1 MDEIQ
6 LEDSAISAEL
16 EIDATL
22 IAKLNLADFQNAV
35 PLIRDLWLVNETD
48 QTYEQ
53 VELILT
59 SDPPFLKPR
68 CWRIDALAARS
79 RYPIRDL
86 TLSLDG
92 GMLAR
97 LTEAETATVSLALH
111 AVDADTSTPAL
122 AQLNTHLE
130 LLPRNQWGGLSHLPD
145 LVAAFVQPND
155 PAVDRLLKRT
165 ADVLRQNNRNPAL
178 DGYTGGAKRAWEL
191 ASAIWGAA
199 AGMQLDYAL
208 PPASFEQSGQKVRSP
223 SQIEGSGLGTCFDLA
238 LLFCAALEQAG
249 LNPLLVFTEGHAFA
263 GVWLQPEEFSITV
276 VDDVTSLRKRLRL
289 KELVLFETTLITQR
303 PSIPFS
309 YATERGAQQVDES
322 QDAGFR
328 LAVDIRRARLQRIK
342 PLASAEAVLTAASD
356 TEASPSAPGVPRIE
370 DASNFVDST
379 PAKAEETSQLDPKD
393 RLLRWQRKLLDL
405 SLRNNLL
412 NFKGSKKAIKLDAP
426 DPGTLEDLLASG
438 QLLKLRPLPDLMSG
452 SDPRDQA
459 IYEAR
464 EHENV
469 RRAHALEALQKC
481 EVFVNIPE
489 TELDSRLTELFRNA
503 RTTLQEGGANTLYL
517 ALGFLSWTREGHD
530 GQRYRAPLIL
540 VPVSLQRKSAR
551 SGFTLSLHDDEP
563 RFNPTLIEML
573 RQDFEL
579 NLGAFEGE
587 LPRDDAGLDV
597 AAIWK
602 VVDQAIKD
610 IKGWE
615 VTEDV
620 VLSMFSFAKYLMWK
634 DLAERSDQLRENP
647 VVRHLLDTPR
657 DAYPPGVPFPQVREL
672 DQQFDPQQVFCP
684 LPADSSQ
691 LSAVLAAS
699 QGKDFVLIG
708 PPGTGKSQTI
718 ANLIAQSLAQGRR
731 VLFVS
736 QKIAALDVVYRRL
749 REIGL
754 GEFCLELH
762 SSKARKLDVLA
773 QLQGAWSSSGQADA
787 EQWKAEANRLKHL
800 RNALNVYVER
810 LHQRRRNG
818 LSLFD
823 AIGTVSA
830 GQETPTLALSWS
842 SADQHDRADME
853 QLRNAVDRLEVNAQA
868 IGHVA
873 LAQHPLALVGQG
885 NWSPSWQQQLI
896 AAARDLLPAAQ
907 ATTEAVDALVQAIGL
922 PFPTLTPET
931 CKALLILAQRLPSA
945 AGHDWH
951 FVLRPDSRTLSH
963 RLQEG
968 AALVRRHAELNAQLS
983 KPWSTSVVAA
993 CTGGLAALTEH
1004 RQIHAQLS
1012 EPWAISTVTQLN
1024 QGLDLLAQVDQHRV
1038 ALSVPYDES
1047 IETLDVAELQQ
1058 MWEQAEQ
1065 TFWPKSWLGKRKV
1078 TAHLSS
1084 AIKAESQPNVL
1095 SDLQHWNAIR
1105 TLRQQLLAIT
1115 LPQECASVWA
1125 GLDTNEDEVRTA
1137 LRWQLSLAAVR
1148 EGQTWEDN
1156 DFETIADGRCGA
1168 TLQTD
1173 LQNARRLRQL
1183 DLDIAAHAFLETTT
1197 DGLWAGRATQVNRLS
1212 AALDFLS
1219 DWREHSQQGSLATPH
1234 PLVEEGACGPN
1245 LARDHQMLRQRAETE
1260 LALAALDD
1268 LREPTAG
1275 LWNGLTT
1282 HLDDLAQACQL
1293 REDLATV
1300 LAHLATTP
1308 EQISVC
1314 KAPLHALLGDA
1325 NALLEP
1331 GGRIALACARYVEK
1345 WTQLL
1350 PRRETLATIGHFV
1363 EDAGTQWQSMSL
1375 AALIEQSHAMVH
1387 SEHSLRSW
1395 CAWRQAR
1402 DEALV
1407 LGLGALVKGIE
1418 QGLIGSGESRRTFE
1432 INYARW
1438 WLNAVVDH
1446 EPVIRGFV
1454 SAEHE
1459 QCIRD
1464 FRELDERFTSLTRDW
1479 LRARLCTDIPS
1490 QDSVSRNSEWGLL
1503 RHEIGKKRGHLP
1515 LRELMTKI
1523 PEALTKL
1530 TPCLLMSPLSI
1541 AQYLHAGAN
1550 AFDLVIFDE
1559 ASQIPV
1565 WDAIGAIARGRQV
1578 VMVGDPKQ
1586 LPPTSF
1592 FERAESGLDDEDI
1605 EADLESILDE
1615 CIGANLPTRNLNW
1628 HYRSRHESL
1637 IAFSNHAYYNGEL
1650 VTFPSPVTNDRAVSL
1665 QLVSGT
1671 YQKGSARTNP
1681 SEAKALVADVVAHLT
1696 DPGFH
1701 ESERTI
1707 GIVTFNAEQQK
1718 LIEDLLD
1725 DARRKDP
1732 RLEPYFAENE
1742 LEPLFVKNL
1751 ESVQGDERDFIYFSI
1766 TYGPD
1771 LSGQL
1776 AMNFGP
1782 LNRQGGERRLNV
1794 AITRAR
1800 HELRVFASFRAEQMD
1815 LAHTSAIGVRDLK
1828 HFLEFAERGA
1838 RALAEV
1844 NQGSIGGFDSP
1855 FEQAVAAALVQRG
1868 WQVQSQIGASSFR
1881 IDLGIV
1887 DPDAPGR
1894 YLAGVE
1900 CDGATYHRSATARD
1914 RDKLREQVLR
1924 SLGWDIV
1931 RVWSTDWW
1939 INPAGTLDKLDA
1951 KLQAL
1956 LTKQRE
1962 RRAEQ
1967 AAREA
1972 EAERLAQRAIEQ
1984 AIESVT
1990 TSDEETEAPIK
2001 NVASASPETPVTIQS
2016 QQAEGIFAGRAVAT
2030 PASETAPPKDL
2041 LYRVTN
2047 PAEAATSVD
2056 PDRFFDDDYSDT
2068 LSTMIAHVI
2077 DHEGPVLDALLARR
2091 IARTH
2096 GWLRTG
2102 GRIRER
2108 VFELARIR
2116 YRTTDEDVGT
2126 FYWPEHLNPAE
2137 EPPFRKPTDEDSV
2150 RAADEISLP
2159 ELASLARAVIGGGTE
2174 GEEAYRAMA
2183 RKLGLQQLRA
2193 ASRTRLESAVR
2204 SLSLDR
2210 PPETPDT
2217 VTHLK

>member
-1 MDEIQ
+1 MDETQ
-6 LEDSAISAEL
+6 SEGSATAAAL
-16 EIDATL
+16 KIDLTL
-22 IAKLNLADFQNAV
+22 AAKLNLADFQNAV
-35 PLIRDLWLVNETD
+35 PLLRDLWLVNETD
-48 QTYEQ
+48 QTHEQ

-68 CWRIDALAARS
+68 RWRIDALAAGS
-79 RYPIRDL
+79 RYQIRDL
-86 TLSLDG
+86 DLNLDG
-92 GMLAR
+92 GLLAR
-97 LTEAETATVSLALH
+97 LIEAETATVSLALRSVG
-111 AVDADTSTPAL
+111 ADASTQPL
-122 AQLNTHLE
+122 AQRDSHLE
-130 LLPRNQWGGLSHLPD
+130 LLPRNQWGGISHLPD

-165 ADVLRQNNRNPAL
+165 AEVLRQNDRNPAL

-191 ASAIWGAA
+191 ASALWGAT

-223 SQIEGSGLGTCFDLA
+223 SQIESSGLGTCFDLT

-249 LNPLLVFTEGHAFA
+249 LNPLVVFTEGHAFA
-263 GVWLQPEEFSITV
+263 GVWLQPEEFSNTV
-276 VDDVTSLRKRLRL
+276 VDDVTALRKRLRL

-303 PSIPFS
+303 PTVPFS
-309 YATERGAQQVDES
+309 YATERGTQQVDES
-322 QDAGFR
+322 RDAGFR

-342 PLASAEAVLTAASD
+342 PLASTEAAVATASD
-356 TEASPSAPGVPRIE
+356 TDASPSTPAVPKIE
-370 DASNFVDST
+370 DAPDLPDNA
-379 PAKAEETSQLDPKD
+379 PANAEAASQLDPKD

-412 NFKGSKKAIKLDAP
+412 NFKAGKKALKLEAP
-426 DPGTLEDLLASG
+426 DPGALEDLLASG
-438 QLLKLRPLPDLMSG
+438 QSLKLRPRPDLMDG
-452 SDPRDQA
+452 ADPRDQA

-464 EHENV
+464 ERENV
-469 RRAHALEALQKC
+469 RRAHALDALQKR
-481 EVFVNIPE
+481 EVFVGVPE
-489 TELDSRLTELFRNA
+489 AELDSRLVELFRSA

-517 ALGFLSWTREGHD
+517 ALGFLSWTREDRG
-530 GQRYRAPLIL
+530 GQRYRAPLVL

-579 NLGAFEGE
+579 NLGALEGE

-597 AAIWK
+597 AAVWK
-602 VVDQAIKD
+602 AVGHAIKD

-634 DLAERSDQLRENP
+634 DLAERSEQLRENP

-657 DAYPPGVPFPQVREL
+657 DAYPPGAPFPQVREL
-672 DQQFDPQQVFCP
+672 DQHFDPKQVFCP

-736 QKIAALDVVYRRL
+736 EKIAALDVVYRRL

-773 QLQGAWSSSGQADA
+773 QLQSAWSSSGQADA
-787 EQWKAEANRLKHL
+787 EQWRAEAEKLKRL
-800 RNALNVYVER
+800 RDALNIYVER

-830 GQETPTLALSWS
+830 GHDVPTLHLAWP
-842 SADQHDRADME
+842 SADQHDHVGIE
-853 QLRNAVDRLEVNAQA
+853 QLRSAMDRLEVNAQA
-868 IGHVA
+868 IGHAA

-885 NWSPSWQQQLI
+885 DWSPTWQQQLI
-896 AAARDLLPAAQ
+896 ATARDVLPAAQ
-907 ATTEAVDALVQAIGL
+907 ATIESAQAFVQAIGL
-922 PFPTLTPET
+922 PSPTLTPET
-931 CKALLILAQRLPSA
+931 CEALLLLAQRLPLA
-945 AGHDWH
+945 AGHDWR
-951 FVLRPDSRTLSH
+951 FVLRPDAHSLSQ
-963 RLQEG
+963 RLLEG
-968 AALVRRHAELNAQLS
+968 AALVRRHAELNTQLS
-983 KPWSTSVVAA
+983 TPWPASVMTAGA
-993 CTGGLAALTEH
+993 DGLALLTEH
-1004 RQIHAQLS
+1004 RQTRAELG
-1012 EPWAISTVTQLN
+1012 EPWPVRITVQLN
-1024 QGLDLLAQVDQHRV
+1024 QGLGLLAQLGEHHA
-1038 ALSVPYDES
+1038 ALSATYGQT
-1047 IETLDVAELQQ
+1047 IEQLDVAQLQQ

-1078 TAHLSS
+1078 TAQLSS
-1084 AIKAESQPNVL
+1084 ATTSGSQPDVAN
-1095 SDLQHWNAIR
+1095 DLQHWNAIR
-1105 TLRQQLLAIT
+1105 ALRQQIQAIA
-1115 LPQECASVWA
+1115 PGQQCADVWE
-1125 GLDTNEDEVRTA
+1125 GLDTQQDKVRTA
-1137 LRWQLSLAAVR
+1137 LRWQIALTAVR
-1148 EGQTWEDN
+1148 EGQAWEDD
-1156 DFETIADGRCGA
+1156 DFDAIASGQCGA
-1168 TLQTD
+1168 ALQAD
-1173 LQNARRLRQL
+1173 LQRARRLRQL
-1183 DLDIAAHAFLETTT
+1183 DRDIAAHASLETAT
-1197 DGLWAGRATQVNRLS
+1197 DGLWAGHATQVDRLR

-1219 DWREHSQQGSLATPH
+1219 DWRSHAQQGALDAHT
-1234 PLVEEGACGPN
+1234 LVEEGACGPT
-1245 LARDHQMLRQRAETE
+1245 LARDHQTLLQRADTE
-1260 LALAALDD
+1260 QALTALED
-1268 LREPTAG
+1268 LCESTAG
-1275 LWNGLTT
+1275 LWKGLAT
-1282 HLDDLAQACQL
+1282 HLDDLEQACQL
-1293 REDLATV
+1293 REDLAAV
-1300 LAHLATTP
+1300 LARLATTS
-1308 EQISVC
+1308 EQISAC
-1314 KAPLHALLGDA
+1314 KAPLYALLGDA

-1331 GGRIALACARYVEK
+1331 DGRVALAGARYVEK
-1345 WTQLL
+1345 WEQLL
-1350 PRRETLATIGHFV
+1350 PRREALATTGLFA
-1363 EDAGTQWQSMSL
+1363 EAAQTQWQSMSL
-1375 AALIEQSHAMVH
+1375 DGLIEQSQSLVRA
-1387 SEHSLRSW
+1387 EHGLRSW

-1402 DEALV
+1402 DEALA
-1407 LGLGALVKGIE
+1407 LGLAPLVQGIE
-1418 QGLIGSGESRRTFE
+1418 QGQVEPGQARRTFE
-1432 INYARW
+1432 TNYARW

-1446 EPVIRGFV
+1446 EPIIRSFV

-1459 QCIRD
+1459 QRIRD
-1464 FRELDERFTSLTRDW
+1464 FRELDERFTALTRDW
-1479 LRARLCTDIPS
+1479 LRARLCADLPS
-1490 QDSVSRNSEWGLL
+1490 QDNVSRNSEWGLL
-1503 RHEIGKKRGHLP
+1503 RHEMGKKRAHLP
-1515 LRELMTKI
+1515 LRELMAQI

-1541 AQYLHAGAN
+1541 AQYLQAGAN

-1592 FERAESGLDDEDI
+1592 FDRAESGLDDEDV

-1637 IAFSNHAYYNGEL
+1637 IAFSNHAYYDGGL

-1665 QLVSGT
+1665 QLVSGA
-1671 YQKGSARTNP
+1671 YQKGGTRTNP
-1681 SEAKALVADVVAHLT
+1681 AEAKALVADVVARLT
-1696 DPGFH
+1696 TPGFR
-1701 ESERTI
+1701 ENGLTI
-1707 GIVTFNAEQQK
+1707 GVVTFNAEQQK

-1732 RLEPYFAENE
+1732 RLEPYFAEDE

-1751 ESVQGDERDFIYFSI
+1751 ESVQGDERDLIYFSI

-1771 LSGQL
+1771 SAGQL

-1815 LAHTSAIGVRDLK
+1815 LARTQAIGVRDLK
-1828 HFLEFAERGA
+1828 HFLEFAERGT
-1838 RALAEV
+1838 RALAEA
-1844 NQGSIGGFDSP
+1844 NRGSLGGFDSP
-1855 FEQAVAAALVQRG
+1855 FEQAVATALVQRG
-1868 WQVQSQIGASSFR
+1868 WHVQPQIGASSFR

-1924 SLGWDIV
+1924 GLGWDIV

-1939 INPAGTLDKLDA
+1939 IDPVGTLDRLDA
-1951 KLQAL
+1951 RLQAV
-1956 LTKQRE
+1956 LTAQRE
-1962 RRAEQ
+1962 QRAEQ
-1967 AAREA
+1967 AEREA
-1972 EAERLAQRAIEQ
+1972 EAERLTQAAIAQAM
-1984 AIESVT
+1984 ASVT
-1990 TSDEETEAPIK
+1990 KSDEETAAPIQDADQIAPEVSAPVPAQQIEK
-2001 NVASASPETPVTIQS
+2001 AFARQVSAVSADADTEETTPPGAS
-2016 QQAEGIFAGRAVAT
+2016 
-2030 PASETAPPKDL
+2030 
-2041 LYRVTN
+2041 LYRVTD
-2047 PAEAATSVD
+2047 PTEAVTGAN
-2056 PDRFFDDDYSDT
+2056 PDRFFDDQYNGI
-2068 LSTMIAHVI
+2068 LSAMIAHVV
-2077 DHEGPVLDALLARR
+2077 DREGPVLDALLARR
-2091 IARTH
+2091 IARAH

-2108 VFELARIR
+2108 VFQIARAR
-2116 YRTTDEDVGT
+2116 YRTTDEEVGT
-2126 FYWPEHLNPAE
+2126 FYWPEHLDSAT
-2137 EPPFRKPTDEDSV
+2137 EPPFRAPADEDSV
-2150 RAADEISLP
+2150 RGADEISLH
-2159 ELASLARAVIGGGTE
+2159 ELASLARAVIAQGTE
-2174 GEEAYRAMA
+2174 GEAVYYAMA

-2193 ASRTRLESAVR
+2193 SSRVRLEQAVR
-2204 SLSLDR
+2204 S
-2210 PPETPDT
+2210 TG
-2217 VTHLK
+2217 H

>member
-1 MDEIQ
+1 MDETQ
-6 LEDSAISAEL
+6 PQSSAAAAEL
-16 EIDATL
+16 KIDVTL

-35 PLIRDLWLVNETD
+35 PLIRDLWLINETD
-48 QTYEQ
+48 QTHEQ
-53 VELILT
+53 VELVLT

-68 CWRIDALAARS
+68 RWRIDALAAGS

-86 TLSLDG
+86 DVNLDG
-92 GMLAR
+92 GLLAR
-97 LTEAETATVSLALH
+97 LTEAETAIVSLALRSVG
-111 AVDADTSTPAL
+111 ADAFNPAL
-122 AQLNTHLE
+122 AHRDTHME
-130 LLPRNQWGGLSHLPD
+130 LLPRNQWGGISHLPD

-155 PAVDRLLKRT
+155 PSVDRLLKRT
-165 ADVLRQNNRNPAL
+165 AEVLRQNDRNPAL
-178 DGYTGGAKRAWEL
+178 DGYTGGGKRAWEL
-191 ASAIWGAA
+191 ASAIWGAV

-223 SQIEGSGLGTCFDLA
+223 SQIESSGLGTCFDLA

-263 GVWLQPEEFSITV
+263 GVWLQPEEFSTTV
-276 VDDVTSLRKRLRL
+276 VDDVTALRKRLRL
-289 KELVLFETTLITQR
+289 KELVLFETTLITRR
-303 PSIPFS
+303 PTVPFS

-342 PLASAEAVLTAASD
+342 PLASAEVAVATASD
-356 TEASPSAPGVPRIE
+356 SEGAPSTPAVPVIE
-370 DASNFVDST
+370 DAPDLPDNT
-379 PAKAEETSQLDPKD
+379 PGNTEDACQLDPKD

-412 NFKGSKKAIKLDAP
+412 NFKAGKKALKLEAP
-426 DPGTLEDLLASG
+426 DPGALEDLLASG
-438 QLLKLRPLPDLMSG
+438 QPLKLRPRPDLMDG

-464 EHENV
+464 ERENV
-469 RRAHALEALQKC
+469 HRAHALEALQKR
-481 EVFVNIPE
+481 EVFVSVPE
-489 TELDSRLTELFRNA
+489 TELDTRLTDLFRSA
-503 RTTLQEGGANTLYL
+503 RTNLQEGGANTLYL
-517 ALGFLSWTREGHD
+517 ALGFLSWTRED
-530 GQRYRAPLIL
+530 REGQRYRAPLIL

-551 SGFTLSLHDDEP
+551 SGFMLSLYDDEP

-579 NLGAFEGE
+579 NLGILEGG
-587 LPRDDAGLDV
+587 LPRDDTGLDV
-597 AAIWK
+597 AAIWQT
-602 VVDQAIKD
+602 VGHAIKD

-634 DLAERSDQLRENP
+634 DLAEHSEQLRENP

-657 DAYPPGVPFPQVREL
+657 DAYPPGAPFPQVREL
-672 DQQFDPQQVFCP
+672 DQHFDPKQVFCP

-736 QKIAALDVVYRRL
+736 EKIAALDVVHRRL

-773 QLQGAWSSSGQADA
+773 QLQSAWSSSGQADA
-787 EQWKAEANRLKHL
+787 EQWRTEADKLKHL
-800 RNALNVYVER
+800 RDALNIYAER
-810 LHQRRRNG
+810 LHQRRHNG

-830 GQETPTLALSWS
+830 GHDVPTLPLAWP
-842 SADQHDRADME
+842 SADQHDHAGIE

-868 IGHVA
+868 IGHAA
-873 LAQHPLALVGQG
+873 LSKHPLALVGQG
-885 NWSPSWQQQLI
+885 DWSPSWQQHLI
-896 AAARDLLPAAQ
+896 ATARDVLPAAQ
-907 ATTEAVDALVQAIGL
+907 ATIESAQAFVQAIGL
-922 PFPTLTPET
+922 PSPTLTPET
-931 CKALLILAQRLPSA
+931 CEALLLLAQCLPLA
-945 AGHDWH
+945 AGHDWR
-951 FVLRPDSRTLSH
+951 FVLRPDARSLSQ

-968 AALVRRHAELNAQLS
+968 AALVRRHAELNTQLS
-983 KPWSTSVVAA
+983 TPWPASVMTA
-993 CTGGLAALTEH
+993 CADGLALLTEH
-1004 RQIHAQLS
+1004 RQTHIELS
-1012 EPWAISTVTQLN
+1012 EPWPARVTVQLN
-1024 QGLDLLAQVDQHRV
+1024 QALDLLAQLGEHHA
-1038 ALSVPYDES
+1038 ALSVPYGKT
-1047 IETLDVAELQQ
+1047 IEQLDVAQLQQ

-1065 TFWPKSWLGKRKV
+1065 TFWPKSWFGKRKV
-1078 TAHLSS
+1078 TAQLSS
-1084 AIKAESQPNVL
+1084 AITGGSQPNVAN
-1095 SDLQHWNAIR
+1095 DLVHWNAIR
-1105 TLRQQLLAIT
+1105 ALRQQIQAID
-1115 LPQECASVWA
+1115 PGPECADMWA
-1125 GLDTNEDEVRTA
+1125 GLDTQQDKVRTA
-1137 LRWQLSLAAVR
+1137 LRWQIALAAIR
-1148 EGQTWEDN
+1148 EGQAWED
-1156 DFETIADGRCGA
+1156 DGFDVIASGQCGP
-1168 TLQTD
+1168 TLQAD
-1173 LQNARRLRQL
+1173 LQRARRLRQL
-1183 DLDIAAHAFLETTT
+1183 DQDIAAHASLEPVT
-1197 DGLWAGRATQVNRLS
+1197 DGLWAGHATQVDRLR

-1219 DWREHSQQGSLATPH
+1219 DWRDHAQQGALDAHT
-1234 PLVEEGACGPN
+1234 LVGEGACGPA
-1245 LARDHQMLRQRAETE
+1245 LAHDHQTLRQRADTE
-1260 LALAALDD
+1260 QTLAAQDD
-1268 LREPTAG
+1268 LRESTVG
-1275 LWNGLTT
+1275 LWKGLATN
-1282 HLDDLAQACQL
+1282 LDDLERACQL
-1293 REDLATV
+1293 REDLAAV
-1300 LAHLATTP
+1300 LARLATTP
-1308 EQISVC
+1308 EQISAC
-1314 KAPLHALLGDA
+1314 KAPLDALLGDA

-1331 GGRIALACARYVEK
+1331 GGRIALAGARYMEK
-1345 WTQLL
+1345 WEQLL
-1350 PRRETLATIGHFV
+1350 PRREALATTGHFTEV
-1363 EDAGTQWQSMSL
+1363 AQTQWQSLSL
-1375 AALIEQSHAMVH
+1375 DGLIEQSQSIVRA
-1387 SEHSLRSW
+1387 EHGLRSW

-1402 DEALV
+1402 DEALA
-1407 LGLGALVKGIE
+1407 LGLATLVQSIE
-1418 QGLIGSGESRRTFE
+1418 HGQVGPGQARRTFE
-1432 INYARW
+1432 TNYARW

-1459 QCIRD
+1459 QRIRD
-1464 FRELDERFTSLTRDW
+1464 FRELDERFTTLTRDW
-1479 LRARLCTDIPS
+1479 LRARLCADLPS
-1490 QDSVSRNSEWGLL
+1490 QDNVSRNSEWGVL
-1503 RHEIGKKRGHLP
+1503 RHEMGKKRAHLP
-1515 LRELMTKI
+1515 LRELMAQI

-1541 AQYLHAGAN
+1541 AQYLQAGAN

-1592 FERAESGLDDEDI
+1592 FDRAESGLDNEDV

-1615 CIGANLPTRNLNW
+1615 CIGANLPTRSLNW

-1637 IAFSNHAYYNGEL
+1637 IAFSNHAYYDGGL
-1650 VTFPSPVTNDRAVSL
+1650 VTFPSPVTNDRAVGL
-1665 QLVSGT
+1665 QLVSGA
-1671 YQKGSARTNP
+1671 YQKGGTRTNP
-1681 SEAKALVADVVAHLT
+1681 AEAKALVADVVARLT
-1696 DPGFH
+1696 TPGFR
-1701 ESERTI
+1701 ESGLTI
-1707 GIVTFNAEQQK
+1707 GVVTFNAEQQK

-1732 RLEPYFAENE
+1732 RLEPYFAEDE

-1751 ESVQGDERDFIYFSI
+1751 ESVQGDERDLIYFSI

-1771 LSGQL
+1771 PTGQL

-1815 LAHTSAIGVRDLK
+1815 LARTQAIGVRDLK

-1838 RALAEV
+1838 RALAET
-1844 NQGSIGGFDSP
+1844 NRGSLGGFDSP
-1855 FEQAVAAALVQRG
+1855 FEQAVATALAQRG
-1868 WQVQSQIGASSFR
+1868 WRVEPQIGASSFR
-1881 IDLGIV
+1881 VDLGIV

-1924 SLGWDIV
+1924 GLGWDIV

-1939 INPAGTLDKLDA
+1939 IDPTGTLDRLDA
-1951 KLQAL
+1951 RLQVL
-1956 LTKQRE
+1956 LAAQRE
-1962 RRAEQ
+1962 RRTEQ
-1967 AAREA
+1967 AKRAA
-1972 EAERLAQRAIEQ
+1972 EAERLTQAAIVQ
-1984 AIESVT
+1984 AMASVT
-1990 TSDEETEAPIK
+1990 KTDEEAAAPIQSADLIATEVPATARSQQVEKVFARQVSAEAAHTDAEETTRTEA
-2001 NVASASPETPVTIQS
+2001 S
-2016 QQAEGIFAGRAVAT
+2016 
-2030 PASETAPPKDL
+2030 
-2041 LYRVTN
+2041 LYRVTD
-2047 PAEAATSVD
+2047 PTEAVAGAN
-2056 PDRFFDDDYSDT
+2056 PDRFFDGGYNDI
-2068 LSTMIAHVI
+2068 LSAMIAHVI

-2091 IARTH
+2091 IARAH

-2108 VFELARIR
+2108 VFQLARVR
-2116 YRTTDEDVGT
+2116 YRTTDEEVGT
-2126 FYWPEHLNPAE
+2126 FYWPEHFDPDM
-2137 EPPFRKPTDEDSV
+2137 EPPFRAPAEEDSV
-2150 RAADEISLP
+2150 RAANEISLP
-2159 ELASLARAVIGGGTE
+2159 ELVSLARAVIARGAQ
-2174 GEEAYRAMA
+2174 GEPIYTAMA
-2183 RKLGLQQLRA
+2183 RELGLQKLGA
-2193 ASRTRLESAVR
+2193 ASRARLALALQAVSSSA
-2204 SLSLDR
+2204 
-2210 PPETPDT
+2210 
-2217 VTHLK
+2217 

>member
-1 MDEIQ
+1 MDETRPQ
-6 LEDSAISAEL
+6 DSAAAAEL
-16 EIDATL
+16 KIDATL

-35 PLIRDLWLVNETD
+35 PLVRDLWLINETG
-48 QTYEQ
+48 QTHEH
-53 VELILT
+53 VELVLT

-68 CWRIDALAARS
+68 RWRIDTLAAGS

-86 TLSLDG
+86 DVNLDG
-92 GMLAR
+92 GLLAR
-97 LTEAETATVSLALH
+97 LTEAETAAVSLALRK
-111 AVDADTSTPAL
+111 VDADASAPAL
-122 AQLNTHLE
+122 AQRDIHLE
-130 LLPRNQWGGLSHLPD
+130 LLPRNQWGGISHLPD

-165 ADVLRQNNRNPAL
+165 AEVLRQNDRNPAL
-178 DGYTGGAKRAWEL
+178 DGYAGGAKRAWEL
-191 ASAIWGAA
+191 ASAIWGAT

-208 PPASFEQSGQKVRSP
+208 PPASFEQSGQKARSP
-223 SQIEGSGLGTCFDLA
+223 SQIESSGLGTCFDLA

-263 GVWLQPEEFSITV
+263 GVWLQPEEFSTTV
-276 VDDVTSLRKRLRL
+276 VDDVTALRKRLRL
-289 KELVLFETTLITQR
+289 KEMVLFETTLTTQR
-303 PSIPFS
+303 PTAPFS

-322 QDAGFR
+322 RDAEFR

-342 PLASAEAVLTAASD
+342 PLASAEAVTAGATD
-356 TEASPSAPGVPRIE
+356 TEASSATPAVPTIE
-370 DASNFVDST
+370 DAPDLPDSA
-379 PAKAEETSQLDPKD
+379 PANAEDASQLNPKD

-412 NFKGSKKAIKLDAP
+412 NFKGGKTALKLEAP
-426 DPGTLEDLLASG
+426 DPAALEDLLTSG
-438 QLLKLRPLPDLMSG
+438 QPLKLRPRPDLMDG
-452 SDPRDQA
+452 ADPRDQA

-464 EHENV
+464 ERENV
-469 RRAHALEALQKC
+469 RRAHALEALQKR
-481 EVFVNIPE
+481 EVFVGIPE
-489 TELDSRLTELFRNA
+489 TELDSRLTELFRGA

-517 ALGFLSWTREGHD
+517 ALGFLSWTREDRD

-551 SGFTLSLHDDEP
+551 SGFTLCLHDDEP

-573 RQDFEL
+573 RQDFDL
-579 NLGAFEGE
+579 GLGALEGA
-587 LPRDDAGLDV
+587 LPQDDTGLDV
-597 AAIWK
+597 AAVWK
-602 VVDQAIKD
+602 IVGHAIKD

-634 DLAERSDQLRENP
+634 DLAEHSEQLRENP

-657 DAYPPGVPFPQVREL
+657 DAYPPGAPFPQVREL
-672 DQQFDPQQVFCP
+672 DQHFDPKQVFCP

-736 QKIAALDVVYRRL
+736 EKIAALDVVYRRL

-773 QLQGAWSSSGQADA
+773 QLQSAWTSSGKADS
-787 EQWKAEANRLKHL
+787 EQWRAEADKLKRL
-800 RNALNVYVER
+800 RDALNIYVER

-823 AIGTVSA
+823 AIGTLSA
-830 GQETPTLALSWS
+830 GHDVPTLPLAWP
-842 SADQHDRADME
+842 SADQHDHAGIE
-853 QLRNAVDRLEVNAQA
+853 QLRSAVDRLEVNAQA
-868 IGHVA
+868 IGHAA
-873 LAQHPLALVGQG
+873 LVQHPLSLVGQG
-885 NWSPSWQQQLI
+885 DWSPTWQQQLI
-896 AAARDLLPAAQ
+896 AAAREVLPAAQ
-907 ATTEAVDALVQAIGL
+907 ATIESAQAFVQAIGL
-922 PFPTLTPET
+922 PSPALTPET
-931 CKALLILAQRLPSA
+931 CEALLLLAQRLPLA
-945 AGHDWH
+945 AGHDWR
-951 FVLRPDSRTLSH
+951 FVLRPDARSLSQ

-968 AALVRRHAELNAQLS
+968 AALVRRYAELNAQLS
-983 KPWSTSVVAA
+983 APGSAPSVTAGNDGFDA
-993 CTGGLAALTEH
+993 LLTQIAQHHAALS
-1004 RQIHAQLS
+1004 A
-1012 EPWAISTVTQLN
+1012 
-1024 QGLDLLAQVDQHRV
+1024 
-1038 ALSVPYDES
+1038 PYGES
-1047 IETLDVAELQQ
+1047 IEQLDIAELQR

-1065 TFWPKSWLGKRKV
+1065 SLWPRSWLGKRKV
-1078 TAHLSS
+1078 EAQLSS
-1084 AIKAESQPNVL
+1084 ATTSGSKPDVAN
-1095 SDLQHWNAIR
+1095 DLLHWSAIF
-1105 TLRQQLLAIT
+1105 A
-1115 LPQECASVWA
+1115 
-1125 GLDTNEDEVRTA
+1125 
-1137 LRWQLSLAAVR
+1137 
-1148 EGQTWEDN
+1148 
-1156 DFETIADGRCGA
+1156 
-1168 TLQTD
+1168 
-1173 LQNARRLRQL
+1173 
-1183 DLDIAAHAFLETTT
+1183 
-1197 DGLWAGRATQVNRLS
+1197 
-1212 AALDFLS
+1212 
-1219 DWREHSQQGSLATPH
+1219 
-1234 PLVEEGACGPN
+1234 
-1245 LARDHQMLRQRAETE
+1245 LRQR
-1260 LALAALDD
+1260 LQDDMKHALAALDD
-1268 LREPTAG
+1268 LRESTAG
-1275 LWNGLTT
+1275 LWKGLAT
-1282 HLDDLAQACQL
+1282 HLDDLEQACQL
-1293 REDLATV
+1293 REDLVAV
-1300 LAHLATTP
+1300 LARLATTP
-1308 EQISVC
+1308 EQIAAC

-1331 GGRIALACARYVEK
+1331 GGRIALAGARYVEK
-1345 WTQLL
+1345 WEQLL
-1350 PRRETLATIGHFV
+1350 PRREALATTGHF
-1363 EDAGTQWQSMSL
+1363 AAAAQTQWQSMSL
-1375 AALIEQSHAMVH
+1375 DGLIEQSQSIVRA
-1387 SEHSLRSW
+1387 EHGLRSW

-1402 DEALV
+1402 DEAMA
-1407 LGLGALVKGIE
+1407 LGLATLVQGIE
-1418 QGLIGSGESRRTFE
+1418 QGQVGPDQARRTFE
-1432 INYARW
+1432 TNYARW
-1438 WLNAVVDH
+1438 WLNAVVDD

-1459 QCIRD
+1459 QRIRD
-1464 FRELDERFTSLTRDW
+1464 FRELDERFTALTRDW
-1479 LRARLCTDIPS
+1479 LRARLCADLPS
-1490 QDSVSRNSEWGLL
+1490 QDNVSRNSEWGLL
-1503 RHEIGKKRGHLP
+1503 RHEMGKKRAHLP
-1515 LRELMTKI
+1515 LRELMAQI

-1541 AQYLHAGAN
+1541 AQYLQAGAN

-1592 FERAESGLDDEDI
+1592 FDRAESGLDDEDV

-1637 IAFSNHAYYNGEL
+1637 IAFSNHAYYDGGL

-1665 QLVSGT
+1665 QLVSGA
-1671 YQKGSARTNP
+1671 YQKGGTRTNP
-1681 SEAKALVADVVAHLT
+1681 AEAKALVADVVARLT
-1696 DPGFH
+1696 TPGFR
-1701 ESERTI
+1701 ESGLTI
-1707 GIVTFNAEQQK
+1707 GVVTFNAEQQK

-1732 RLEPYFAENE
+1732 RLEPYFAEDE

-1751 ESVQGDERDFIYFSI
+1751 ESVQGDERDLIYFSI

-1771 LSGQL
+1771 PAGQL

-1815 LAHTSAIGVRDLK
+1815 LARTQAIGVRDLR

-1838 RALAEV
+1838 RALAQA
-1844 NQGSIGGFDSP
+1844 NRGSLGGFESP
-1855 FEQAVAAALVQRG
+1855 FEQAVATALARRG
-1868 WQVQSQIGASSFR
+1868 WQVQPQIGASSFR
-1881 IDLGIV
+1881 VDLGIV

-1924 SLGWDIV
+1924 GLGWDIV

-1939 INPAGTLDKLDA
+1939 IDPAGTLDRLDA
-1951 KLQAL
+1951 RLQAV
-1956 LTKQRE
+1956 LTAQRE
-1962 RRAEQ
+1962 RRVEEAER
-1967 AAREA
+1967 AA
-1972 EAERLAQRAIEQ
+1972 EAERLAQAAIAQ
-1984 AIESVT
+1984 AMASVT
-1990 TSDEETEAPIK
+1990 KPDE
-2001 NVASASPETPVTIQS
+2001 
-2016 QQAEGIFAGRAVAT
+2016 
-2030 PASETAPPKDL
+2030 ETAPPVHNADPIAPEVSATAPSEQVEEVFARQVCAVAADADAEQTTPREAS
-2041 LYRVTN
+2041 LYRVTDPTGAVAGAN
-2047 PAEAATSVD
+2047 
-2056 PDRFFDDDYSDT
+2056 PDRFFDGEYNDI
-2068 LSTMIAHVI
+2068 LSAMIAHVV

-2091 IARTH
+2091 IARAH

-2108 VFELARIR
+2108 VFQLARVR
-2116 YRTTDEDVGT
+2116 YRTTDEEVGT
-2126 FYWPEHLNPAE
+2126 FYWPEHRDPAT
-2137 EPPFRKPTDEDSV
+2137 EPPFRAPADEDSV

-2159 ELASLARAVIGGGTE
+2159 ELASLARAVIAQGTE
-2174 GEEAYRAMA
+2174 GEAVYYAMA

-2193 ASRTRLESAVR
+2193 SSRVRLEQAVH
-2204 SLSLDR
+2204 S
-2210 PPETPDT
+2210 TG
-2217 VTHLK
+2217 H

>member
-1 MDEIQ
+1 MDETPPEGSTI
-6 LEDSAISAEL
+6 AAEL
-16 EIDATL
+16 KIDVTL

-35 PLIRDLWLVNETD
+35 PLVRDLSLINETD
-48 QTYEQ
+48 QTHEQ

-68 CWRIDALAARS
+68 RWRIDALAARS

-86 TLSLDG
+86 DLNLDG
-92 GMLAR
+92 GLLAR
-97 LTEAETATVSLALH
+97 LTEAETATVTLALR
-111 AVDADTSTPAL
+111 AAGADASTPAL
-122 AQLNTHLE
+122 TQRDVHLD
-130 LLPRNQWGGLSHLPD
+130 LLPRNQWGGISHLPD

-165 ADVLRQNNRNPAL
+165 AEVLRQHGRNPAL
-178 DGYTGGAKRAWEL
+178 DGYAGGAKRAWEL
-191 ASAIWGAA
+191 ASALWGAT

-223 SQIEGSGLGTCFDLA
+223 GQIESSGLGTCFDLA

-263 GVWLQPEEFSITV
+263 GVWLQSEEFSTTV
-276 VDDVTSLRKRLRL
+276 VDDVTALRKRLRL

-303 PSIPFS
+303 PTVPFS
-309 YATERGAQQVDES
+309 YATERGAQQVAES

-342 PLASAEAVLTAASD
+342 PLASAEAPVAAASD
-356 TEASPSAPGVPRIE
+356 AEVSP
-370 DASNFVDST
+370 ST
-379 PAKAEETSQLDPKD
+379 PALPKFEDAPDLPDSAPANAEDASQLDPKD

-412 NFKGSKKAIKLDAP
+412 NFKGGKKALKLEAP
-426 DPGTLEDLLASG
+426 DPGALEDLLASG
-438 QLLKLRPLPDLMSG
+438 QPLKLRPRPDLMDG
-452 SDPRDQA
+452 ADPRDQA

-464 EHENV
+464 ERENV
-469 RRAHALEALQKC
+469 RHAHALEALQKR
-481 EVFVNIPE
+481 EVFVGVPE
-489 TELDSRLTELFRNA
+489 TELDARLTELFRSA

-517 ALGFLSWTREGHD
+517 ALGFLSWTREDRD

-579 NLGAFEGE
+579 SLGSLEGE
-587 LPRDDAGLDV
+587 LPRDETGLDV
-597 AAIWK
+597 AAVWK
-602 VVDQAIKD
+602 AVGHAIKD

-634 DLAERSDQLRENP
+634 DLAERSEQLRENP

-657 DAYPPGVPFPQVREL
+657 DAYPPGAPFPQVREL
-672 DQQFDPQQVFCP
+672 DQRFDPKQVFCP

-736 QKIAALDVVYRRL
+736 EKIAALDVVYRRL

-773 QLQGAWSSSGQADA
+773 QLQSAWSSSGQADA
-787 EQWKAEANRLKHL
+787 EQWRAEADKLKRL
-800 RNALNVYVER
+800 RDALNIYVER

-830 GQETPTLALSWS
+830 GHDIPTLEVAWPT
-842 SADQHDRADME
+842 ADQHDHAGIE
-853 QLRNAVDRLEVNAQA
+853 QLRHAVDRLEVNAQA
-868 IGHVA
+868 IGHA
-873 LAQHPLALVGQG
+873 TLAQHPLALIGQG
-885 NWSPSWQQQLI
+885 DWSPTWQQQLTT
-896 AAARDLLPAAQ
+896 AARDVLPAAQ
-907 ATTEAVDALVQAIGL
+907 ATIESAEAFVQAIGL
-922 PFPTLTPET
+922 PSPALTPDT
-931 CKALLILAQRLPSA
+931 CEALLILAQRLPSA
-945 AGHDWH
+945 AGHDWR
-951 FVLRPDSRTLSH
+951 FVLRPDARTLSQ

-983 KPWSTSVVAA
+983 EPWPASVVTA
-993 CTGGLAALTEH
+993 CTDSLAALTEH
-1004 RQIHAQLS
+1004 RQIHAQLG
-1012 EPWAISTVTQLN
+1012 EPWTPRTVVQLN
-1024 QGLDLLAQVDQHRV
+1024 QGLGLLAQIAQHHA
-1038 ALSVPYDES
+1038 ALSAPYDES
-1047 IETLDVAELQQ
+1047 IEQLDVAELQRR
-1058 MWEQAEQ
+1058 WKQAEQ
-1065 TFWPKSWLGKRKV
+1065 AFWPKSWLGKRQV
-1078 TAHLSS
+1078 AAQLSG
-1084 AIKAESQPNVL
+1084 AIKGGSQPDVSN
-1095 SDLQHWNAIR
+1095 DLQHWNAIR
-1105 TLRQQLLAIT
+1105 ALRHQVQAMT
-1115 LPQECASVWA
+1115 PAQECASAWA
-1125 GLDTNEDEVRTA
+1125 GLDTKEDKVRTA
-1137 LRWQLSLAAVR
+1137 LRWQIALAAVR
-1148 EGQTWEDN
+1148 EGRAWED
-1156 DFETIADGRCGA
+1156 DGFDAIADGQCGTA
-1168 TLQTD
+1168 LQAD
-1173 LQNARRLRQL
+1173 LQRARRLRQL
-1183 DLDIAAHAFLETTT
+1183 DQDIAAHASLETTT
-1197 DGLWAGRATQVNRLS
+1197 DGLWAGHATQVDRLR

-1219 DWREHSQQGSLATPH
+1219 DRRRHLQQGPLDAAHT
-1234 PLVEEGACGPN
+1234 LVEEGVCGPT
-1245 LARDHQMLRQRAETE
+1245 LARDHQTLRQRAETE
-1260 LALAALDD
+1260 QALAALDD
-1268 LREPTAG
+1268 LRESTTG
-1275 LWNGLTT
+1275 LWKGLATP
-1282 HLDDLAQACQL
+1282 LDELAHACKL
-1293 REDLATV
+1293 REDLAAV
-1300 LAHLATTP
+1300 LARLATTP
-1308 EQISVC
+1308 EQISAC

-1331 GGRIALACARYVEK
+1331 GGRIAVAGARYVEK
-1345 WTQLL
+1345 RGQLL
-1350 PRRETLATIGHFV
+1350 PRQETLAAIGCLA
-1363 EDAGTQWQSMSL
+1363 EAAQTQWHSL
-1375 AALIEQSHAMVH
+1375 SLDGLIEHSQSIVRA
-1387 SEHSLRSW
+1387 EHSLRSW
-1395 CAWRQAR
+1395 CAWCQAR
-1402 DEALV
+1402 GEALA
-1407 LGLGALVKGIE
+1407 LGLTTLVQGIE
-1418 QGLIGSGESRRTFE
+1418 QGHVGPGQARRTFE
-1432 INYARW
+1432 TNYARW

-1459 QCIRD
+1459 QRIRD
-1464 FRELDERFTSLTRDW
+1464 FRELDERFTALTRDW
-1479 LRARLCTDIPS
+1479 LRARLCADLPS
-1490 QDSVSRNSEWGLL
+1490 QDNVSRNSEWGVL
-1503 RHEIGKKRGHLP
+1503 RHEIGKKRAHLP
-1515 LRELMTKI
+1515 LRELMAQI
-1523 PEALTKL
+1523 PEALTRL

-1541 AQYLHAGAN
+1541 AQYLQAGTN

-1592 FERAESGLDDEDI
+1592 FDRAESGLDDEDV

-1615 CIGANLPTRNLNW
+1615 CIGANLPTRDLNW

-1637 IAFSNHAYYNGEL
+1637 IAFSNHAYYKGEL

-1665 QLVSGT
+1665 QMISGT
-1671 YQKGSARTNP
+1671 YQKGGTRTNP
-1681 SEAKALVADVVAHLT
+1681 AEAKALVADVVARLT
-1696 DPGFH
+1696 APGFR
-1701 ESERTI
+1701 ESGLTI
-1707 GIVTFNAEQQK
+1707 GVVTFNAEQQK

-1725 DARRKDP
+1725 EARRRDP
-1732 RLEPYFAENE
+1732 RLEPYFAESE

-1751 ESVQGDERDFIYFSI
+1751 ESVQGDERDLIYFSI

-1771 LSGQL
+1771 PTGQL

-1815 LAHTSAIGVRDLK
+1815 LARTQAIGVRDLK

-1838 RALAEV
+1838 RALAEASK
-1844 NQGSIGGFDSP
+1844 GSLGGFDSP
-1855 FEQAVAAALVQRG
+1855 FEQAVATALAQRG
-1868 WQVQSQIGASSFR
+1868 WQVQPQIGASSFR
-1881 IDLGIV
+1881 VDLGIV

-1924 SLGWDIV
+1924 GLGWEIV

-1939 INPAGTLDKLDA
+1939 IDPAGTLDRLDA
-1951 KLQAL
+1951 RLQAVL
-1956 LTKQRE
+1956 QAQRE
-1962 RRAEQ
+1962 RRIEEAG
-1967 AAREA
+1967 REA
-1972 EAERLAQRAIEQ
+1972 EAERLAQAAIAQ
-1984 AIESVT
+1984 AMASVT
-1990 TSDEETEAPIK
+1990 KPDEETAAPIQDADPIAPGTPAT
-2001 NVASASPETPVTIQS
+2001 VPPQQIEEVFARQASA
-2016 QQAEGIFAGRAVAT
+2016 A
-2030 PASETAPPKDL
+2030 PAHADTAATAPPEVS

-2047 PAEAATSVD
+2047 PAEAVD
-2056 PDRFFDDDYSDT
+2056 GANPDRFFDGDYNDT
-2068 LSTMIAHVI
+2068 LSAMIAHVI

-2091 IARTH
+2091 IARAH

-2108 VFELARIR
+2108 VFQIARAR
-2116 YRTTDEDVGT
+2116 YRTTDEEVGT
-2126 FYWPEHLNPAE
+2126 FYWPEHLDPAA
-2137 EPPFRKPTDEDSV
+2137 EPPFRGPADEDSV
-2150 RAADEISLP
+2150 RAADEISLA
-2159 ELASLARAVIGGGTE
+2159 ELASLARTVIAQGTQGE
-2174 GEEAYRAMA
+2174 GIYQAMA
-2183 RKLGLQQLRA
+2183 RRLGLQQLRA
-2193 ASRTRLESAVR
+2193 ASRARLESVMR
-2204 SLSLDR
+2204 SCIPRAES
-2210 PPETPDT
+2210 
-2217 VTHLK
+2217 